1 MKVAV
6 VILNWNGRALME
18 KFLPSVVKY
27 TNKDIA
33 EVIVADNDSSD
44 DSIEFLEKNYPD
56 IKIIRLDKN
65 YGFAGGY
72 NMALK
77 QVDAEYFVLLNSD
90 VEVGEAW
97 VEPVIE
103 VMDNDKR
110 IAAAQPKIKAFHN
123 KESFEYA
130 GASGGFIDYL
140 GYPFCRGRVLA
151 DIEKDNGQ
159 YDSVIDVFWCTGTA
173 FFVRSDVFL
182 NSGGLDEHFF
192 AHMEEIDL
200 CWRLHSKGY
209 RLVCVPQ
216 SVVYHVGGGTL
227 PNNSSHK
234 LYLNFRNSLL
244 MLYKNLPAKVL
255 RSILFKRKL
264 LDGVAAVQF
273 LLKLEF
279 KNCGAIWRAHR
290 DYYTM
295 VRTYKSK
302 REKVQKEIVRKK
314 HATILGRSIIYLYFF
329 KRKRQFSDIEQY
341 FETFD

>member
-44 DSIEFLEKNYPD
+44 DSVEFLEKNYPD
-56 IKIIRLDKN
+56 IRIIRLDKN

-90 VEVGEAW
+90 VEVAEAW
-97 VEPVIE
+97 VEPVVE
-103 VMDNDKR
+103 VMDNDKS
-110 IAAAQPKIKAFHN
+110 IAAAQPKIKAYHN
-123 KESFEYA
+123 KENFEYA

-140 GYPFCRGRVLA
+140 GYPFCRGRILA

-159 YDSVIDVFWCTGTA
+159 YDSVLDVFWCTGTA
-173 FFVRSDVFL
+173 LFIRSDVFL
-182 NSGGLDEHFF
+182 HSGGLDEHFF

-244 MLYKNLPAKVL
+244 MLYKNLPSKVM
-255 RSILFKRKL
+255 RTILFKRKL
-264 LDGVAAVQF
+264 LDGVAALQF
-273 LLKLEF
+273 LLKFEF
-279 KNCGAIWRAHR
+279 KNFGAVWRAHR

-295 VRTYKSK
+295 VGTYRSK
-302 REKVQKEIVRKK
+302 RKKVQKEIVKKK
-314 HATILGRSIIYLYFF
+314 HATILGRSMIYLYFF
-329 KRKRQFSDIEQY
+329 KRKRRFSEIEQY
-341 FETFD
+341 FDTLN

>member
-56 IKIIRLDKN
+56 IRIVRLDKN

-77 QVDAEYFVLLNSD
+77 QIDAEYFVLLNSD
-90 VEVGEAW
+90 VEVAERW

-103 VMDNDKR
+103 VMDNDKS
-110 IAAAQPKIKAFHN
+110 IAAAQPKIKAYHN

-130 GASGGFIDYL
+130 GAAGGFIDYL
-140 GYPFCRGRVLA
+140 GYPFCRGRMLA

-173 FFVRSDVFL
+173 LFIRSEVFL

-200 CWRLHSKGY
+200 CWRLHSKGH

-244 MLYKNLPAKVL
+244 MLYKNLPAKVM

-273 LLKLEF
+273 LLKFEL
-279 KNCGAIWRAHR
+279 KNCAAVWKAHR
-290 DYYTM
+290 DYYSM
-295 VRTYKSK
+295 VKTYRAK
-302 REKVQKEIVRKK
+302 REQVQRETVKKK
-314 HATILGRSIIYLYFF
+314 HATILGRSMIFLYFL
-329 KRKRQFSDIEQY
+329 KRKRLFSEIEQY
-341 FETFD
+341 FDTLD